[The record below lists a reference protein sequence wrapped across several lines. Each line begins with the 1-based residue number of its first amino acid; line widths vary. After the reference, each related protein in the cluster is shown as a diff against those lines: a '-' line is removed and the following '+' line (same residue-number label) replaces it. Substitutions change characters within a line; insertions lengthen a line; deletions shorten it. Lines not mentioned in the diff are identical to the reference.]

1 MAFEGNFVGVF
12 ADFMG
17 WAGDGEFYVGE
28 EIIFPRSFGVL
39 NEFFGVNLF
48 FWGGGGGCRVA

>member
-1 MAFEGNFVGVF
+1 
-12 ADFMG
+12 MG
-17 WAGDGEFYVGE
+17 GAGDGEFYVGE
-28 EIIFPRSFGVL
+28 EVIFPRFFGVF